1 MLISFNNLIIFTL
14 ILLSFFWSFF
24 SAAKYNF
31 IYKKILLI
39 SASSLIIFVYNPL
52 ILILLIF
59 FSVYCFCCY
68 QVAAHFKNP
77 IFLWAIF
84 IPLLISNFISFGNIN
99 LPSKFFGNQLSILSE
114 NTFYLGFS
122 YYSIKSF
129 GSLKFFLKEKK
140 FNLLDFVVS
149 NIFFP
154 SFVSGPIDYANKFSN
169 NALNKNFNIEIF
181 ISGILRLGVGLI
193 KIIILNKLIFSL
205 LSSMLFFE
213 EFKSLQV
220 NWYEMNA
227 LFSIKYTLFCFLV
240 LYINFSAFTDIA
252 IGIGRMFHL
261 ELSENF
267 NFPLLSNSIQ
277 NFWQRWHLS
286 LSNFINQNIF
296 IPLYRKTGNF
306 YISIYCTFLF
316 AGLWH
321 KISFGYFLWGF
332 LHGSALILYYK
343 CIKNNQLIPNSKI
356 LNVISI
362 FLTIFFVSFVSLI
375 ANLGDKNTILV
386 FLNTFVKI

>member
-1 MLISFNNLIIFTL
+1 MLISFNNLLLFAL
-14 ILLSFFWSFF
+14 ILSSFYWSFF
-24 SAAKYNF
+24 SIAKYSY

-39 SASSLIIFVYNPL
+39 SASSLIIFIYNPL
-52 ILILLIF
+52 ILILLF
-59 FSVYCFCCY
+59 FFTAYAFFCY
-68 QVAAHFKNP
+68 LLATHFKNS

-84 IPLLISNFISFGNIN
+84 IPLLISSFISFDSVS

-129 GSLKFFLKEKK
+129 GSLKFFFKDKK
-140 FNLLDFVVS
+140 FNLLDFVVA

-154 SFVSGPIDYANKFSN
+154 SFASGPIDYANKFSN
-169 NALNKNFNIEIF
+169 NALMKKFNIDIF
-181 ISGILRLGVGLI
+181 MSGLLRLGVGLI
-193 KIIILNKLIFSL
+193 KIIILNKLILSL
-205 LSSMLFFE
+205 LSSFLFFE
-213 EFKSLQV
+213 EFKTLQV
-220 NWYEMNA
+220 NWHEMNA
-227 LFSIKYTLFCFLV
+227 LFSIKYSFFCFLV

-252 IGIGRMFHL
+252 IGIGRMFHI

-267 NFPLLSNSIQ
+267 NYPLLSNSIQ

-332 LHGSALILYYK
+332 FHGSALIFYYK
-343 CIKNNQLIPNSKI
+343 CIKNNQLIPKSKFI
-356 LNVISI
+356 NVISI
-362 FLTIFFVSFVSLI
+362 FITIFFVSVVSLI
-375 ANLGDKNTILV
+375 ANFGDKNNILV
-386 FLNTFVKI
+386 FLNTFVRI

>member
-1 MLISFNNLIIFTL
+1 MLISFNNLILFTL
-14 ILLSFFWSFF
+14 VLLSFFWSFF
-24 SAAKYNF
+24 SIAKYSY

-39 SASSLIIFVYNPL
+39 LASSLIIFIYNPL
-52 ILILLIF
+52 ILILLF
-59 FSVYCFCCY
+59 FFTAYAYFCFFLTT
-68 QVAAHFKNP
+68 HFKNS
-77 IFLWAIF
+77 FYLWAIF
-84 IPLLISNFISFGNIN
+84 IPLLISNIITFDDIN
-99 LPSKFFGNQLSILSE
+99 LPSKFFGNQLSVLSE

-129 GSLKFFLKEKK
+129 GSLRFFLKDKK
-140 FNLLDFVVS
+140 FNLLDFVVA

-154 SFVSGPIDYANKFSN
+154 SFVIGPIDYANKFSN
-169 NALNKNFNIEIF
+169 NALKKKFNIEIF
-181 ISGILRLGVGLI
+181 ISGLLRLGVGLI
-193 KIIILNKLIFSL
+193 KIIILNKLIFSV
-205 LSSMLFFE
+205 LSSILFFV
-213 EFKSLQV
+213 EFKTLQV
-220 NWYEMNA
+220 NWNDMNA
-227 LFSIKYTLFCFLV
+227 LFSIKYTLFCFIV

-252 IGIGRMFHL
+252 IGIARMFHI

-296 IPLYRKTGNF
+296 IPLYRKTGNL

-321 KISFGYFLWGF
+321 KISFGYLLWGF
-332 LHGSALILYYK
+332 LHGSALIFYYK
-343 CIKNNQLIPNSKI
+343 CVKNNRLIPNYKLI
-356 LNVISI
+356 NVMSVLI
-362 FLTIFFVSFVSLI
+362 TICFVSFVSLI
-375 ANLGDKNTILV
+375 ANLGDIKTILA